1 MAFQVIP
8 QSTFAS
14 GVGANLGKGLS
25 QGLSEQLPKEIER
38 IRLSQGLKG
47 LESDVSQ
54 GNLTPFQQISK
65 LAAIPGMDM
74 QKIGA
79 LLPYI
84 QQLQSRQALAQ
95 KAGANVPMVQ
105 QSQPTQQVSESAKRG
120 SLRQRM
126 EASDFA
132 MPRNDQQ
139 IYQRANELAQLNA
152 NLTEQEA
159 IAQAQAEDARRVQAD
174 EAVRGK
180 ANEVDNE
187 FNRLTSAYLQ
197 KSGNE
202 KFADIIGEMQGDYL
216 SRARDRA
223 LDEGISPFTAGKQ
236 AAEDLLNFAK
246 ARQELRT
253 NRAALFYTGKS
264 GDKVLKDIQ
273 NVRPEYE
280 KRGQLE
286 NLRNDLINYHGLS
299 PEEADRLAYPVSK
312 EEKQYIGALP
322 RTTRSKLGMRSIKE
336 LSSQQVREIAN
347 KMSKQD
353 SPRSIAIA
361 LMEKGYD
368 GSDFIEKMKQ
378 YRDENPNDFTPRQ
391 SRDLTSF
398 SERPTLGD
406 IQLFGYK
413 RLIDNWRLRQ

>member
-8 QSTFAS
+8 QSNLAS
-14 GVGANLGKGLS
+14 GVGAGLGKGLS
-25 QGLSEQLPKEIER
+25 QGLAEQLPKEIER

-47 LESDVSQ
+47 LENDLSQ
-54 GNLTPFQQISK
+54 GSLSPFQQISK

-95 KAGANVPMVQ
+95 KAGANVPGVKQ
-105 QSQPTQQVSESAKRG
+105 SQTSEQASQPTKRG

-152 NLTEQEA
+152 ALTEQEA
-159 IAQAQAEDARRVQAD
+159 IAQAQSEDARRVQSD

-223 LDEGISPFTAGKQ
+223 LDEGISPFTAGKE

-246 ARQELRT
+246 ARQALRT
-253 NRAALFYTGKS
+253 NRAALVFSGKS

-273 NVRPEYE
+273 NARPEYE

-299 PEEADRLAYPVSK
+299 PEEADRLAYPVSSD
-312 EEKQYIGALP
+312 EKKYINSLQK
-322 RTTRSKLGMRSIKE
+322 TTRSKLGIRSAKE
-336 LSSQQVREIAN
+336 LSSDQVREIAN

-361 LMEKGYD
+361 LMERGYN
-368 GSDFIEKMKQ
+368 GADFIEQMKQ
-378 YRDENPNDFTPRQ
+378 YRDQNPDDLTPRQ